1 MSMVLWLV
9 MITAGAGM
17 PLQLS
22 SGVEASNAIV
32 VPGPNG
38 LTMGEFEVKN
48 RTSQS
53 VTAWEVKVEAMLSN
67 GNIVTPRLAVDGYG
81 AFAGLYPD
89 DTNTIIRPYAS
100 VRRQISVDVPGGVTI
115 SSVKAT
121 LQWAIF
127 ADGSS
132 FGDAAGVQAM
142 FGRREKDRQAYAFI
156 VTALRAGYA
165 AGDGADAL
173 RLALERL
180 NAKDQDDY
188 ENPDKQVMRR
198 NLQQALAG
206 KIQGT
211 PKEFL
216 RASILRMEAKW
227 SAADE
232 HRRARPA
239 APGK

>member
-48 RTSQS
+48 RTSQT